1 MSKIASTLSC
11 EIGTSNKMS
20 FNGLVYFLTFGST
33 YCPITPSLHIK
44 IAARTLSQIFTV
56 TEESFA
62 AILPQW
68 VYCSFTLSCINLPPC
83 RGAECNALQLI
94 FYLCPIRY

>member
-20 FNGLVYFLTFGST
+20 FNGLVYCLIFVST

-56 TEESFA
+56 TAESFA

-68 VYCSFTLSCINLPPC
+68 VYCSFTLSCINFSSC
-83 RGAECNALQLI
+83 REIVQNVIHCL
-94 FYLCPIRY
+94 

>member
-68 VYCSFTLSCINLPPC
+68 VYCSFTLSCINFPSC
-83 RGAECNALQLI
+83 MGIMQNVMHCS
-94 FYLCPIRY
+94 